1 MKIIYAD
8 NAATTPVSPTARQ
21 VLLETMD
28 QVWGNPS
35 SLHTVGQAANEV
47 LQKARQDVAKCLN
60 AQKDREIYFT
70 SGGSESDNQALLT
83 GATLGKKKGKMH
95 IISTA
100 FEHHAV
106 LHSLKRLEKE
116 GFQVTLLDVG
126 KQGIVTPEQVEAAIR
141 PDTCM
146 VSVMF
151 ANNEIGTIQPIA
163 EIGAVCRKHGVL
175 FHTDAVQAVGH
186 VPVDV
191 QAMHID
197 LLSLSAHKFG
207 GPKGVGALYARTGV
221 WLTNLI
227 EGGAQERGKRGGTEN
242 VPGIAAMAAALTESC
257 QHMAEVGE
265 KLTVL
270 RDRLIAG
277 LSQIPLTIVNGD
289 TQRRLPGNVNVC
301 FQGIEG
307 ESLLLLLD
315 AKGIEASSG
324 SACTSGSLD
333 PSHVLLALGL
343 PHEVAHGSLRLS
355 FGDYNSMEDI
365 DYILEVLPPII
376 ERLRSMSPLWDA
388 IQQGKVN
395 YDPYM

>member
-1 MKIIYAD
+1 MNRIYVD
-8 NAATTPVSPTARQ
+8 NAATTPISDTARR

-28 QVWGNPS
+28 RAWGNPS
-35 SLHTVGQAANEV
+35 SLHTVGQEAAEV
-47 LQKARQDVAKCLN
+47 LLKARQDVAKCLN
-60 AQKDREIYFT
+60 AAREREITFT
-70 SGGSESDNQALLT
+70 SGGSEADNQALLS
-83 GATLGKKKGKMH
+83 GAMLGKKKGKMH

-126 KQGIVTPEQVEAAIR
+126 RKGLVTAEQVEAAIR
-141 PDTCM
+141 PDTCL
-146 VSVMF
+146 VSIMF
-151 ANNEIGTIQPIA
+151 ANNEVGTIQPIA
-163 EIGAVCRKHGVL
+163 EIGTVCQKHGVM
-175 FHTDAVQAVGH
+175 FHTDAVQAAGH
-186 VPVDV
+186 LPIDV

-197 LLSLSAHKFG
+197 LLSLSGHKFG
-207 GPKGVGALYARTGV
+207 APKGVGALYARTGV

-227 EGGAQERGKRGGTEN
+227 EGGAQERSKRAGTEN
-242 VPGIAAMAAALTESC
+242 VPGIAAMAAAFTEAC
-257 QHMAEVGE
+257 QNMKETAARVS
-265 KLTVL
+265 KL
-270 RDRLIAG
+270 RDQLLEG

-289 TQRRLPGNVNVC
+289 TEHRLPGNVNVC

-355 FGDYNSMEDI
+355 LSGANTQEDVDYMLQEIPQVVS
-365 DYILEVLPPII
+365 Y
-376 ERLRSMSPLWDA
+376 LRSISPVWEA
-388 IQQGKVN
+388 IEKGEIHYAVQ
-395 YDPYM
+395 